1 MIDGQIEPIPMPGD
15 DAFDNG
21 FLSKSYGGKVIGR
34 LNRPLTIS
42 PLLAGTVL
50 YSEENVFIVLFPEYF
65 TNLIANSAPMTNDTL
80 WLAVDGVP
88 TEFDAYLKEVQ

>member
-1 MIDGQIEPIPMPGD
+1 MPGD

-21 FLSKSYGGKVIGR
+21 FLSKSYGAMVVSR
-34 LNRPLTIS
+34 LNRTMKFS
-42 PLLAGTVL
+42 PELAGTVL
-50 YSEENVFIVLFPEYF
+50 YSGENIFLVLFPEYF
-65 TNLIANSAPMTNDTL
+65 TDLIANSAPMTNDTL